1 MGLSIKNLETERRI
15 HELSAATGESLT
27 TAVDTA
33 VRERL
38 ERLRQST
45 PVDKAKLKALLA
57 AMDAVA
63 ALDSRSGAQ
72 LLDDLY
78 DADGLPA

>member
-15 HELSAATGESLT
+15 RELSAATGESLT

-45 PVDKAKLKALLA
+45 PVDTAKLKALLA